1 MSYTHRSTTRENS
14 NLVNNNSV
22 VTKTSRAQMAFA
34 DHHVNIL
41 TGYNRTLENSNI
53 NGRSHTPMTN
63 NPKFSI
69 IQIP

>member
-1 MSYTHRSTTRENS
+1 
-14 NLVNNNSV
+14 
-22 VTKTSRAQMAFA
+22 MAFA
-34 DHHVNIL
+34 DHNVNIL
-41 TGYNRTLENSNI
+41 KGYNRTLENSNI

>member
-1 MSYTHRSTTRENS
+1 
-14 NLVNNNSV
+14 
-22 VTKTSRAQMAFA
+22 MAFA
-34 DHHVNIL
+34 DHQVNIL
-41 TGYNRTLENSNI
+41 TGYNRTLQVSNV